1 MNMELL
7 IKELTQRVKKASR
20 VMSSLSTAT
29 KNAWLIQSAEQIER
43 MKAEIQKANEKD
55 LEGGKSKGLSSA
67 MLDRLALTDKRI
79 REITLALRE
88 IAALPDP
95 VGEIS
100 RVIPRPSGIF
110 VGKMRVPI
118 GVIGVIYESRPNV
131 TVDAAALCLK
141 AGNSVVLRGGSEAF
155 HSNRALAEALRA
167 ACAGTEVPPDAI
179 GFVNTTDREAVRL
192 LLTMDDCIDMV
203 VPRGGK
209 PLVKLVS
216 ETARMP
222 VLKHYDGNCHV
233 YVDEDADLDKA
244 LRICINAKVQ
254 RPGVCNAAETFLIHE
269 SVAESFLPR
278 LGKALIEKGVEIR
291 GCPKTCRLIPEAKP
305 ATDQDWDEE
314 YLDLIIA
321 IRVVPSFEEALDH
334 IARHSSSHTEAIVT
348 ENHTRAMRFLREVD
362 SSSVMVNA
370 STRFSDG
377 GEYGLGAE
385 IGISTNKLHARGP
398 VGLEGLTTQKFI
410 VFGDGQV
417 RE

>member
-1 MNMELL
+1 MD
-7 IKELTQRVKKASR
+7 IHTLTTEIARQAKAAAR
-20 VMSSLSTAT
+20 VMGRLSTAA
-29 KNAWLIQSAEQIER
+29 KNDWLLHSADLITNER
-43 MKAEIQKANEKD
+43 ESICEANQRD
-55 LEGGKSKGLSSA
+55 LKEGKERGLSSA

-79 REITLALRE
+79 VEMTVALRE

-95 VGEIS
+95 VAEITG
-100 RVIPRPSGIF
+100 VVPRPSGIF

-141 AGNSVVLRGGSEAF
+141 AGNAVVLRGGSEAF
-155 HSNRALAEALRA
+155 HSNRALAETLRA
-167 ACAGTEVPPDAI
+167 ACKGTDVPPDAI
-179 GFVNTTDREAVRL
+179 GFVDTTDREAVRL
-192 LLTMDDCIDMV
+192 LLTMDDSVDMV

-216 ETARMP
+216 ETAKMP

-233 YVDEDADLDKA
+233 YVDEDADFEKA
-244 LRICINAKVQ
+244 LRICMNAKVQ

-269 SVAESFLPR
+269 SVAESLLPR
-278 LGKALIEKGVEIR
+278 LGKALLEKGVEIR
-291 GCPKTCRLIPEAKP
+291 GCPTTCQLIPEAKP

-314 YLDLIIA
+314 YLDLIVA
-321 IRVVPSFEEALDH
+321 IRVVASFDEALDH

-410 VFGDGQV
+410 VFGDGQI